1 MEDLYTKFK
10 AMNIEDLKCQVKQ
23 VFPDSYYTL
32 VYKEEMARKLA
43 EYYNHRLRSLS
54 RVYDA

>member
-10 AMNIEDLKCQVKQ
+10 AMNIEELKTQAKQ

-32 VYKEEMARKLA
+32 VYREEMARKLA
-43 EYYNHRLRSLS
+43 EYYTRRLRSLS
-54 RVYDA
+54 RIYDA

>member
-1 MEDLYTKFK
+1 
-10 AMNIEDLKCQVKQ
+10 MNIEELKTQAKQ

-32 VYKEEMARKLA
+32 VYREEMARKLA
-43 EYYNHRLRSLS
+43 EYYNHRIRSLS